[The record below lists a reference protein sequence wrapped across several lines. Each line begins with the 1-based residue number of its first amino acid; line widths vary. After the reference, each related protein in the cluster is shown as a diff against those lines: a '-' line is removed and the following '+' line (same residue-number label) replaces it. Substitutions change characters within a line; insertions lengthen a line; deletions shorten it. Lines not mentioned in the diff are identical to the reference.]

1 MDRLQKAIA
10 ASGYCSR
17 RRAEGLIEEGKVKV
31 NGVSVKQLGTKV
43 ETEDIIEVNGEVITK
58 QQKKVYY
65 LLNKPSGYICSL
77 KDEKGRKVVTDLVDT
92 KLRIYPIGR
101 LDYDTTGLL
110 LLTNDGEFANL
121 LMHPSNEVE
130 KIYRATVEGIL
141 TGEEIYSLKK
151 GIFIDGRKVVPSRF
165 KVKSKNTNKQ
175 TSIVEIGIVEG
186 RNHIVKRVFLELGHP
201 VLKLKRERYAFL
213 HVADLKIGEYRSL
226 TIKEIRKFYELKK

>member
-165 KVKSKNTNKQ
+165 KVK
-175 TSIVEIGIVEG
+175 
-186 RNHIVKRVFLELGHP
+186 
-201 VLKLKRERYAFL
+201 
-213 HVADLKIGEYRSL
+213 
-226 TIKEIRKFYELKK
+226 